1 MSETVKNLLKRIID
15 SGSLVNPILASEV
28 KDLFKSLKS
37 TPTMSETPRTDK
49 FYASFADGECVPN
62 QDEWLALCQSLES
75 QLTAA
80 RAEIEELKSRFTKLD
95 EPKYSGSPM
104 LDAVL
109 KERNPEFDEWVAS
122 LPATYWARYDLSAA
136 RIGWE
141 FGRREVTEQRDR
153 LAEALEQCREDSVE
167 LLGERDWWMN
177 EPRCDHQKRYQET
190 CDNVTRADEVLQSL
204 TAR

>member
-1 MSETVKNLLKRIID
+1 MSESEIDLDNL
-15 SGSLVNPILASEV
+15 PLAEA
-28 KDLFKSLKS
+28 L
-37 TPTMSETPRTDK
+37 R
-49 FYASFADGECVPN
+49 FADEGSTTGGLVTRAALKT
-62 QDEWLALCQSLES
+62 LAAGCRE
-75 QLTAA
+75 LTAA

-153 LAEALEQCREDSVE
+153 LAEALKKCI
-167 LLGERDWWMN
+167 GWT
-177 EPRCDHQKRYQET
+177 Y
-190 CDNVTRADEVLQSL
+190 RAMDLEVSGSMLEAASIDAKDATEALQSL
-204 TAR
+204 TAQNNPDQERKSPASDGSEI